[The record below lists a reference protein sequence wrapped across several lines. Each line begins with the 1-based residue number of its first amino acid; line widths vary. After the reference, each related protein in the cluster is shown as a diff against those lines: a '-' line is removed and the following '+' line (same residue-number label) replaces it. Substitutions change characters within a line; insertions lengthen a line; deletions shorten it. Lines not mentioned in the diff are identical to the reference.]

1 MAIRTTRRNTG
12 GDSIS
17 NTGEKALGAVAL
29 VTGLLLFLGGF
40 YLLPIGTDVYL
51 YFFVE
56 KVANGNWFW
65 GSLYAN
71 LAAVGMIV
79 IGFIILKE
87 SGNEVPGKGKNE
99 AKKGGKK

>member
-1 MAIRTTRRNTG
+1 MT
-12 GDSIS
+12 SM
-17 NTGEKALGAVAL
+17 GEKAFGAVAL

-71 LAAVGMIV
+71 LAALGMIA
-79 IGFIILKE
+79 IGFVILKE
-87 SGNEVPGKGKNE
+87 SGNDIPGKEKT
-99 AKKGGKK
+99 KKGGK

>member
-1 MAIRTTRRNTG
+1 MSSTADKAI
-12 GDSIS
+12 
-17 NTGEKALGAVAL
+17 GAVAL
-29 VTGLLLFLGGF
+29 IFGILLFLGGF

-71 LAAVGMIV
+71 LAAIGMII
-79 IGFIILKE
+79 IGFVILKE
-87 SGNEVPGKGKNE
+87 SGNDVPLTKSSKP
-99 AKKGGKK
+99 KGGKK